1 MDEPLLY
8 FITITIV
15 AAAFRVIRTAYIYVL
30 NHDTVTILFYLFMRV
45 PYHSSKFIIHTTPIS
60 FGDDDFSSRLN
71 CTLATW
77 KLEAT
82 LILA

>member
-1 MDEPLLY
+1 MQLE
-8 FITITIV
+8 
-15 AAAFRVIRTAYIYVL
+15 YVNRL
-30 NHDTVTILFYLFMRV
+30 MLPDLMTNQSWISYWGDICFVHLTILFYLFMRV

-71 CTLATW
+71 CTLATRG
-77 KLEAT
+77 LEAT